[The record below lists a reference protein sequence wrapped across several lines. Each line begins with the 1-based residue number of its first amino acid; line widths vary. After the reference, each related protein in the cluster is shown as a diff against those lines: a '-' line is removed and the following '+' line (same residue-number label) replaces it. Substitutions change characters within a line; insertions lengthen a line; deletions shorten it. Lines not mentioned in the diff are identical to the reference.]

1 MAKNLYYEDEVIQNK
16 FNLFMLKRMISY
28 AASYKATYI
37 RVIALLVVSSLL
49 SLIPAALNQIIID
62 RVLPKNGIVPDNMIS
77 LSTIILS
84 IWITLSIGFTVSD
97 FFCNHASNR
106 LGNNVVCRLREDLFE
121 RLMSLSFDYYDSRPT
136 GKILV
141 RITNYTDEIADFF
154 INDMTRIIDNIFLM
168 FFSLVCVCVIEIR
181 LACVVVLISIPLA
194 LILWALARSLQRR
207 VNVDRN
213 KYGNRTAFV
222 AEDISGLEV
231 IKSFNREPLNRDIHD
246 ELNGHYWSAF
256 IRTTH
261 IREAFFPMSNG
272 IVRIINVVVIYATAL
287 FIITKL
293 KSPLSLGALV
303 TVSTYMTTFSSC
315 LCTICQRLQFIANA
329 TANIERIFDVL
340 DTDPLVKDSPDARE
354 MPALRGQ
361 VSFRGVTFGYRPED
375 PVLKNL
381 TLDIEAGQMVALV
394 GPTGAGKTTIVSLLD
409 RFYDV
414 DDGSICVDGIDIR
427 QVTQESLHRRIG
439 VMMQDTY
446 LFTDTIMENI
456 RFARPD
462 ATDKECIEAA
472 KTVFADQFITK
483 LKDGYQTRISSV
495 GTELSGGEKQ
505 LLSFARLILA
515 DPGII
520 ILDEATSNIDTE
532 TERMIQDML
541 RVVLK
546 GRTSFVIAHRL
557 STIKNADRILYID
570 NQTILEDGSHEEL
583 MQKKGRYYE
592 LVLASS

>member
-84 IWITLSIGFTVSD
+84 IWITLSIGFTVSN
-97 FFCNHASNR
+97 FFCNYASNR

-246 ELNGHYWSAF
+246 ELNSHYWSAF

-287 FIITKL
+287 FIITRL

-315 LCTICQRLQFIANA
+315 LCIICQRLQFIANA

-354 MPALRGQ
+354 MPALKGQ

-462 ATDKECIEAA
+462 ATDEECIEAA